1 VFKEYFRGL
10 YFSRKIDS
18 SPGALAQLDFK
29 KGKITIKLKEDTS
42 DTDATRIE
50 KLYSAQFDWK
60 QLVYQ
65 YKVT

>member
-1 VFKEYFRGL
+1 MRCLKNILEDCISG
-10 YFSRKIDS
+10 RKIDS

-50 KLYSAQFDWK
+50 TL
-60 QLVYQ
+60 
-65 YKVT
+65 